1 SSAMDF
7 RNGQDAHSTRN
18 ALFVEQAGKPVAKP
32 PQEMHSLWNRPESLL
47 LTMVKYLRFNG
58 C

>member
-1 SSAMDF
+1 MDF